1 MTWTSI
7 REFCKEE
14 RGKRDFEFG
23 LRGKPGH
30 AMMTGGLESGR
41 LLFWEEEGRRC
52 SFRREREG
60 HVKHTCIIYFT

>member
-23 LRGKPGH
+23 VRGKPGH
-30 AMMTGGLESGR
+30 AMMTGGVDGR
-41 LLFWEEEGRRC
+41 L
-52 SFRREREG
+52 
-60 HVKHTCIIYFT
+60 